1 MHTLCKRDTAF
12 GGGVLMSGSPVL
24 QMKNICKSFP
34 GVKALN
40 DVSLNIYAGEAMAL
54 LGENGAGK
62 STLMKILSGV
72 YTKDSGEMIFKGK
85 PHAPKDPKD
94 AMKKGIA
101 IIHQELNLIPEL
113 TVAENIF
120 IGREPVNA
128 FLKVKYKEMN
138 AEAKR
143 YLEQLGEKTLPT
155 AKVSS
160 LSVGQAQM
168 VEIAKALSM
177 NAEVIIMDE
186 PTDALTDVETE
197 NLYKVIRSL
206 KAEGKALVYI
216 SHKLSEVFDVCDR
229 ATILRDGTFVDEKPV
244 SELDEERIIQLM
256 VGRPISDRYPKCECR
271 TGDVVFTAE
280 GLTNSRITD
289 VSFSIRSGEVVGIA
303 GLMGSG
309 RSEVAKSI
317 FGEMPLKKGKI
328 TLAGKEL
335 RINHPSEAIKNGIS
349 YVSEDRKQLG
359 LIIGM
364 TIKENITLPAL
375 KKFQTAL
382 SKISF
387 GKEEEVS
394 KEYIDMM
401 SIKTTG
407 PSQRVVDLSGGN
419 QQKVAIAKGL
429 VTAPKVLILDEPTR
443 GVDVGAKKEIYEQ
456 INILKSKGMSII
468 LISSEMPEVIG
479 MSDRILVMSAGR
491 IAGEVSG
498 AEATQENIMKLA
510 ISNIKNAV

>member
-1 MHTLCKRDTAF
+1 
-12 GGGVLMSGSPVL
+12 MSVPVL
-24 QMKNICKSFP
+24 EMKNISKSFP

-40 DVSLNIYAGEAMAL
+40 DVSLRIFSGEAMAL

-72 YTKDSGEMIFKGK
+72 YTRDAGEIIYKGK
-85 PHAPKDPKD
+85 PLNPKDPKD
-94 AMKKGIA
+94 AMDKGIA

-120 IGREPVNA
+120 IGREPVNL
-128 FLKVKYKEMN
+128 FRKVKFDEMN
-138 AEAKR
+138 AAAKG
-143 YLEQLGEKTLPT
+143 YLERLGEKTSPT

-177 NAEVIIMDE
+177 NAEIIIMDE

-197 NLYKVIRSL
+197 NLYKVINDL
-206 KAEGKALVYI
+206 KKEGKALIYI
-216 SHKLSEVFDVCDR
+216 SHKLSEIFDVCDR
-229 ATILRDGTFVDEKPV
+229 ATILRDGTFVDEQPV
-244 SELDEERIIQLM
+244 SALTEEKIIQLM
-256 VGRPISDRYPKCECR
+256 VGRPLSDRYPRCDCKAGE
-271 TGDVVFTAE
+271 VVFQAE
-280 GLTNSRITD
+280 GLTNHRITD
-289 VSFSIRSGEVVGIA
+289 VSFSVRSGEIVGIA

-317 FGEMPLKKGKI
+317 FGEMPISKGSVTLMGNKLK
-328 TLAGKEL
+328 
-335 RINHPSEAIKNGIS
+335 INHPSEAIRNGIS

-375 KKFQTAL
+375 KKFQTVL
-382 SKISF
+382 SKVSF
-387 GKEEEVS
+387 SKEDEVS
-394 KEYIDMM
+394 AEYIEKM

-443 GVDVGAKKEIYEQ
+443 GVDVGAKKEIYDQ
-456 INILKSKGMSII
+456 INILKANGMSII

-479 MSDRILVMSAGR
+479 MSDRILVMSNGR

-498 AEATQENIMKLA
+498 EEATQENIMRLA
-510 ISNIKNAV
+510 MSYIKNAI

>member
-1 MHTLCKRDTAF
+1 
-12 GGGVLMSGSPVL
+12 MSVPVL
-24 QMKNICKSFP
+24 EMKNISKSFP

-40 DVSLNIYAGEAMAL
+40 DVSLRIFSGEVMAL

-72 YTKDSGEMIFKGK
+72 YTKDAGEIVYKGK
-85 PHAPKDPKD
+85 PLSPKDPKD
-94 AMKKGIA
+94 AMDKGIA

-120 IGREPVNA
+120 IGREPVNL
-128 FLKVKYKEMN
+128 FRKVKYSEMN
-138 AEAKR
+138 AAAKG
-143 YLEQLGEKTLPT
+143 YLERLGEKTSPT

-177 NAEVIIMDE
+177 NAEIIIMDE

-197 NLYKVIRSL
+197 NLYKVINDL
-206 KAEGKALVYI
+206 KKEGKALIYI
-216 SHKLSEVFDVCDR
+216 SHKLSEIFDVCDR
-229 ATILRDGTFVDEKPV
+229 ATILRDGTFVDEQPV
-244 SELDEERIIQLM
+244 SALTEEKIIQLM
-256 VGRPISDRYPKCECR
+256 VGRPLSDRYPRCDCKAGE
-271 TGDVVFTAE
+271 VVFQAE
-280 GLTNSRITD
+280 GLTNHRITD
-289 VSFSIRSGEVVGIA
+289 VSFSVRSGEIVGIA

-317 FGEMPLKKGKI
+317 FGEMPISKGSV
-328 TLAGKEL
+328 TLAGKKL
-335 RINHPSEAIKNGIS
+335 KINHPSEAIRNGIS

-375 KKFQTAL
+375 KKFQTFL
-382 SKISF
+382 SKVSF
-387 GKEEEVS
+387 SKEDEVS
-394 KEYIDMM
+394 AEYIEKM

-443 GVDVGAKKEIYEQ
+443 GVDVGAKKEIYDQ
-456 INILKSKGMSII
+456 INILKSNGMSII

-479 MSDRILVMSAGR
+479 MSDRILVMSNGR

-498 AEATQENIMKLA
+498 EEATQENIMRLA
-510 ISNIKNAV
+510 MSYIKNAI